1 MQITRK
7 LIQQFLEGRCKPE
20 TEALIRNWLNENPE
34 QLSRLMTEESWEA
47 FVSDTTSV
55 EASPKMYEYIVRR
68 TQPSTNKWKWKWVA
82 AASTTALL
90 SCSIFYF
97 AGRQQPLAVEP
108 VVSTQPLPHIV
119 ISSTAAATHEH
130 RLPDGSIAILSPGS
144 TIQYDRG
151 FASARNIVLTGE
163 ASFSVAKDSSKP
175 FCVHAKN
182 INVTALGTMFSVSD
196 ADSLMTS
203 VKLFEG
209 KVVVRKEAHASKKLE
224 AIFLHPGEEL
234 SFNNK
239 DFSYTLV
246 SIEKKEPVRK
256 RRVLAKIPNQP
267 TAVLYFDNQPL
278 EEIFNEL
285 AKLYG
290 IKISFVAGAVQ
301 DLRFTGAHNPASETL
316 EKLLNTIAMLNDLKV
331 KKTRS
336 GAFEISPN
344 Q

>member
-47 FVSDTTSV
+47 FAPDTTSV

-68 TQPSTNKWKWKWVA
+68 TQPPTNKWKWKWVA
-82 AASTTALL
+82 AASITVLL
-90 SCSIFYF
+90 SYSIFYF
-97 AGRQQPLAVEP
+97 AGPRQQSAIEP
-108 VVSTQPLPHIV
+108 VVLKQPLPHTV
-119 ISSTAAATHEH
+119 ISTAVAATQQY
-130 RLPDGSIAILSPGS
+130 RLPDGSIAILSAGS
-144 TIQYDRG
+144 TIQYDPA
-151 FASARNIVLTGE
+151 FASARNIMLTGE

-209 KVVVRKEAHASKKLE
+209 KVVVRKEVHASKKLE
-224 AIFLHPGEEL
+224 AIFLRPGQEL
-234 SFNNK
+234 NFNNN
-239 DFSYTLV
+239 DFSYTLT
-246 SIEKKEPVRK
+246 SILKDQPKLQKPL
-256 RRVLAKIPNQP
+256 LAKAPKRPATILRFN
-267 TAVLYFDNQPL
+267 NQPL
-278 EEIFNEL
+278 QDIFNEL
-285 AKLYG
+285 QKQYDT
-290 IKISFVAGAVQ
+290 KITFTAGAIQ

-316 EKLLNTIAMLNDLKV
+316 EELLNTIAMLNNLNV

-336 GAFEISPN
+336 AFLISPN
-344 Q
+344 E